1 MGVEVVFKSNLSKV
15 FKEIDKV
22 ERERIKDAVNEVRNM
37 TQEVLAGGGSG
48 RQYFIPGT
56 KKLYTA
62 SSPGQPPAVATGRL
76 RQSIAT
82 EITDGGKTGY
92 VGAKRYK
99 PTKGKKGGAGTNID
113 YGRML
118 EFGTKDIAARP
129 WLRISFEKS
138 TEAVKAIFVC
148 LWF

>member
-1 MGVEVVFKSNLSKV
+1 MGVETVFKSNLSKV

-22 ERERIKDAVNEVRNM
+22 ERERIKDAVNEIRNVAIE
-37 TQEVLAGGGSG
+37 TLSGSRSG
-48 RQYFIPGT
+48 RQYKVPGT
-56 KKLYTA
+56 QKIYTA

-76 RQSIAT
+76 RQSVST
-82 EITDGGKTGY
+82 EITEGGK
-92 VGAKRYK
+92 VGAV
-99 PTKGKKGGAGTNID
+99 GTNID

-129 WLRISFEKS
+129 WLRISFEKAGV
-138 TEAVKAIFVC
+138 AVKEIFTK